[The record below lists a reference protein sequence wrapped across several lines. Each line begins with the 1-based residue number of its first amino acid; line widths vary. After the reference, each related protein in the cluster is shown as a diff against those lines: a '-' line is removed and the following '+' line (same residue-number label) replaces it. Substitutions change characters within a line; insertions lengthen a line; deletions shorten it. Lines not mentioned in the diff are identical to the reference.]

1 MTTQTEIP
9 SLASLE
15 AFPYLDDSGTIPES
29 PFSGKVGVYAIFDR
43 DRTLQFIGY
52 SRDIY
57 LSLKQH
63 LMRQPQQCYW
73 IKCQT
78 ISRPSR
84 TILDNIKDAWI
95 EENGTTPAGNAA
107 DEAKWTQP
115 IDVKPLM
122 IEAERTAY
130 EKASGEEMAQI
141 KLLKKVA
148 RRVEAEILAQ
158 LESRGVQMELR
169 FNPKL
174 KETGLLDLKST

>member
-1 MTTQTEIP
+1 MTTQTEVS

-15 AFPYLDDSGTIPES
+15 DIPYLDDSGAIPES
-29 PFSGKVGVYAIFDR
+29 PFSGKVGVYAIFNR

-73 IKCQT
+73 IKCQM
-78 ISRPSR
+78 IARPSR
-84 TILDNIKDAWI
+84 TILENIKDAWI
-95 EENGTTPAGNAA
+95 AENGKTPAGNEA
-107 DEAKWTQP
+107 DEAKWVQP
-115 IDVKPLM
+115 INIKPLM
-122 IEAERTAY
+122 TEEERTAY
-130 EKASGEEMAQI
+130 EKASGQELAQI
-141 KLLKKVA
+141 KLLKKAA
-148 RRVEAEILAQ
+148 RRVEAEILVQ

-174 KETGLLDLKST
+174 KETGLLDLK